1 MGQVEFTSVAGCL
14 RSAASQLGRS
24 LLRAAAQR
32 WAGGWSAYSRLSL
45 VSNSATWAL
54 DWERRELAAIATAL
68 NTLSKHMADQA
79 TQRDPLW
86 YMETLERAREGGW
99 LLATEEV
106 EQLIG
111 VKPSSSGKED
121 PFDRGGWRFVKAEEI
136 GAQIAWRVEKLYVAS
151 Q

>member
-1 MGQVEFTSVAGCL
+1 MAKFKQSVCCL
-14 RSAASQLGRS
+14 YLTDLG
-24 LLRAAAQR
+24 
-32 WAGGWSAYSRLSL
+32 
-45 VSNSATWAL
+45 T
-54 DWERRELAAIATAL
+54 AI
-68 NTLSKHMADQA
+68 NEHMAGQA

-121 PFDRGGWRFVKAEEI
+121 PFCREGWRFVKTGKI
-136 GAQIAWRVEKLYVAS
+136 GAQTAWRVEKLDGAS